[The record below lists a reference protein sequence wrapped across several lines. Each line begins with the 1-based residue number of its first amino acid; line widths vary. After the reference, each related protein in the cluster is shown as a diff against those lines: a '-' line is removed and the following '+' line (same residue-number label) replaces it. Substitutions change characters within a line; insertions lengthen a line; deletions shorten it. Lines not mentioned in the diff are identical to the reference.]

1 MANRLSRTVSLVAA
15 AALAIFLGESLTAR
29 PGMADVYRTVAK
41 TLDTVMAQIAGS
53 PERRPR
59 DLVVNGQ
66 PLQFTPYQSKRSVAD
81 ITDEWLAALKLDTRP
96 ADGKGNENEE
106 AFAAAAN
113 LLVSPKVSRV
123 GDDYSVVI
131 RFFDG
136 DGPSAQSFLHAQ
148 DLARMGKIPSD
159 RPMPGVAVSIHR
171 PAGSDM
177 TEVLMT
183 RFDDVQATLAAFT
196 APADIRKLPAAMR
209 PPAGAEVLSDIGDQ
223 GTGHTSRT
231 VISSGVLS
239 AQNWSDARANLLTRA
254 GFSVEAKRAG
264 KNGVLALHARRETV
278 EADIL
283 YTKGSKAGEVVEVI
297 EIRQP
302 LVEGKMP

>member
-1 MANRLSRTVSLVAA
+1 MKNRLSHTASLVAA

-41 TLDTVMAQIAGS
+41 RLDTVIAEISGS

-59 DLVVNGQ
+59 DLVINGQ
-66 PLQFTPYQSKRSVAD
+66 PLQFTPYQSKRSVGD

-96 ADGKGNENEE
+96 AEGKGNAGEE
-106 AFAAAAN
+106 TFAAAAN

-123 GDDYSVVI
+123 GGDYAVVI

-136 DGPSAQSFLHAQ
+136 DGPAAQSFLHAQ
-148 DLARMGKIPSD
+148 DIARIGKIASN
-159 RPMPGVAVSIHR
+159 RPMPGVALSIR
-171 PAGSDM
+171 RMPGSDM

-196 APADIRKLPAAMR
+196 APADVRKLPATMR

-254 GFSVEAKRAG
+254 GFSVEGKRAG
-264 KNGVLALHARRETV
+264 ANGVLALHARRETV

-283 YTKGSKAGEVVEVI
+283 YTRGSKPGETVEVI